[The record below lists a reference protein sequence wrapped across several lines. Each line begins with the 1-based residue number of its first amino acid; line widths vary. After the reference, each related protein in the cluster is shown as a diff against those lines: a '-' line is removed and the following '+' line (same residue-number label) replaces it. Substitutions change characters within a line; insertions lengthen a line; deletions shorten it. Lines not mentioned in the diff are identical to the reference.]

1 MVRFSM
7 GKRQKYQRP
16 SVFATGV
23 REKLWKVRF
32 REYFLGRDGK
42 EHFRFKAATWSR
54 LTHTK
59 VQAQTKADK
68 LIQEL
73 QAGPPKAD
81 GTMTLGEFWT
91 RVYLPI
97 RKRAWTGHTEVN
109 AMSIWRNHIDP
120 QLGNIP
126 LMDITK
132 VSIQLHLASLVDEG
146 FGAVVVE
153 AVRSRLSSMFEE
165 AVDNEYL
172 PKNPARKVESP
183 PDAKPSKET
192 RSLTEAE
199 VQRLFDGTKGRDRM
213 FWRILLLTG
222 ARIGEVLA
230 LTRDDILPDGLRI
243 DETVV
248 HSAVKLANG
257 SALKLPKGN
266 KVRLAVLSTDLR
278 AELEA
283 WLGTHTSRLVFPS
296 ANGTL
301 YRRSSKEIQAIVAR
315 GRKVGIPDLQ
325 YRMCRT
331 TFASL
336 YDGDEAD
343 RTSIMG
349 HYSTKFTLERYRK
362 PVQVRRQQAVENL
375 DRRFQKVVEMPKKVG

>member
-1 MVRFSM
+1 
-7 GKRQKYQRP
+7 
-16 SVFATGV
+16 
-23 REKLWKVRF
+23 
-32 REYFLGRDGK
+32 
-42 EHFRFKAATWSR
+42 
-54 LTHTK
+54 
-59 VQAQTKADK
+59 
-68 LIQEL
+68 
-73 QAGPPKAD
+73 
-81 GTMTLGEFWT
+81 
-91 RVYLPI
+91 LPI
-97 RKRAWTGHTEVN
+97 RKRTWTGHTEVN
-109 AMSIWRNHIDP
+109 ALALWKNHIEP
-120 QLGNIP
+120 KLGSVP
-126 LMDITK
+126 LMDISK
-132 VSIQLHLASLVDEG
+132 VTLQLHLASLVDAK

-153 AVRSRLSSMFEE
+153 AVRSRLSSMLEE
-165 AVDNEYL
+165 ALDNEYIV
-172 PKNPARKVESP
+172 KNPARKVESP

-199 VQRLFDGTKGRDRM
+199 VRKLFDGTTGRDRM

-248 HSAVKLANG
+248 HSSVKLANG

-266 KVRLAVLSTDLR
+266 KVRLAVLPDSLR
-278 AELEA
+278 GEIET

-296 ANGTL
+296 AAGTL
-301 YRRSSKEIQAIVAR
+301 YRRSSKEVQAIVAR

-336 YDGDEAD
+336 FEGDEAD

-362 PVQVRRQQAVENL
+362 PVQIRRQKSVEEL
-375 DRRFQKVVEMPKKVG
+375 DRRFQKVVEIGKKTG